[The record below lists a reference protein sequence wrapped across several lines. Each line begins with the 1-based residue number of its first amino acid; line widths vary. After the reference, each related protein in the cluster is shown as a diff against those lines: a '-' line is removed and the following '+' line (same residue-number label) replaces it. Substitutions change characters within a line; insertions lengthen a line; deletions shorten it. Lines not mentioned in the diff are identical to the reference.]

1 MNADNRR
8 FNQPGHISSH
18 RGSIRRFMP
27 CMFCLALVVGAEQV
41 SSQDYPSR
49 PVRIVTSPAGG
60 GNDLPSRLVA
70 RGISGSI
77 GQQVIVD
84 NRAAILAP
92 EIVAKAPPDGYTVL
106 VAGSTHWVGPLIE
119 NVSYD
124 PLKDFATIALLARAP
139 VLLVVHP
146 SMPITS
152 VRQLVALA
160 KSRPGVMNSSVGAP
174 GSSNYLGAVLFDY
187 LAGVKITRIPYKG
200 AAPAMTALMSGEV
213 QVMFPSAGA
222 AAPHVQSKRL
232 RALAVGSAQPSQL
245 APGLPTI
252 AASGVPGYDSDSL
265 SAVFAPAGTPPAIV
279 ARLNQEIV
287 RYLQSA
293 DGKNAFLKGGIE
305 AAPSTP
311 EELTTMM
318 KAEIA
323 TYGKVLKAAG
333 VSAR

>member
-1 MNADNRR
+1 MNLA
-8 FNQPGHISSH
+8 PLIPH
-18 RGSIRRFMP
+18 RERYALIAWAA
-27 CMFCLALVVGAEQV
+27 LAAGPTLG
-41 SSQDYPSR
+41 QDYPAR

-60 GNDLPSRLVA
+60 GNDLPSRLIA
-70 RGISGSI
+70 RGISGPL

-84 NRAAILAP
+84 NRPAILAP
-92 EIVAKAPPDGYTVL
+92 EIVARAAPDGYTVL
-106 VAGSTHWVGPLIE
+106 VAGSTHWVGPFIE
-119 NVSYD
+119 KVSYD
-124 PLKDFATIALLARAP
+124 PLKDFVPVALVARSP

-146 SMPITS
+146 SMPIKS
-152 VRQLVALA
+152 VKQLVDLA
-160 KSRPGVMNSSVGAP
+160 KARPGVLNASVGAP

-187 LAGVKITRIPYKG
+187 LAHVKITRIPYKG

-213 QVMFPSAGA
+213 QVMFPPAGA

-245 APGLPTI
+245 APGLPTV
-252 AASGVPGYDSDSL
+252 AASGVPGYYSDSL

-333 VSAR
+333 VGAP